1 VGSVL
6 PTLEE
11 IMQDKMIGK
20 LSLIIN
26 HDCHPL
32 NEISQA
38 FVSTHSSRLIHSQ
51 CYKEYFKKYFFPSAI
66 RFFNQC
72 YIR

>member
-1 VGSVL
+1 
-6 PTLEE
+6 
-11 IMQDKMIGK
+11 MQDKMIGK

-38 FVSTHSSRLIHSQ
+38 FVSTNSQ
-51 CYKEYFKKYFFPSAI
+51 CYKEYFKKYFFPSEI